1 MDAQILW
8 FNFWLKKEI
17 FLFSNASR
25 LAVGAI
31 QPPMQWLPG
40 GVLHPWRHG
49 RQGTAYHSPP
59 TSDEVKNEWCYTST
73 LSMPSWHS
81 EKETLPLLF
90 LAAMHSLHSP
100 RWEDERIYR

>member
-1 MDAQILW
+1 MDAQKLW

-25 LAVGAI
+25 LAVGAT

-40 GVLHPWRHG
+40 VLHPCRHE

-59 TSDEVKNEWCYTST
+59 TSGEVKN
-73 LSMPSWHS
+73 
-81 EKETLPLLF
+81 
-90 LAAMHSLHSP
+90 
-100 RWEDERIYR
+100 